1 MEEMNNLTSSGRSYF
16 NIFVKYIKNYYK
28 IISLILITFFVL
40 FLSYQ
45 FYSYLYLKNIQ
56 KNSIVYFNSKD
67 FEPNNDFYKIM
78 ETLSKNKDFFSILAI
93 LEMIDINI
101 KNKNY
106 DFAKDLY
113 LKLLE
118 EKKINPIYV
127 SAIASRA
134 AYSYI
139 NIISENSDINLIYE
153 IKNFI
158 NYIDDNLTN
167 YEGVKLE
174 LKYLLAVA
182 EQDINNISPLE
193 DMNAIEIYKLIM
205 SSENISSTIKER
217 VNKIHEFQIY
227 K

>member
-1 MEEMNNLTSSGRSYF
+1 MNNLAESGRGYF
-16 NIFVKYIKNYYK
+16 NIFVKYIKDYYK
-28 IISLILITFFVL
+28 IILLILLTFFVL

-182 EQDINNISPLE
+182 EQDINNISPLD